1 MLGKDIKMDRK
12 AIEIARKIKETLE
25 KKGIR
30 VEKIILFGSRAKGEY
45 MKESDYDF
53 IIVSKDFKGIPIFK
67 RIEMILDIKE
77 DIDTI
82 CLTPEEFEREK
93 NFLGS
98 IVSYAVKEGIE
109 IKL

>member
-1 MLGKDIKMDRK
+1 M
-12 AIEIARKIKETLE
+12 
-25 KKGIR
+25 
-30 VEKIILFGSRAKGEY
+30 V
-45 MKESDYDF
+45 
-53 IIVSKDFKGIPIFK
+53 
-67 RIEMILDIKE
+67 LDVRE
-77 DIDTI
+77 NIDVI

>member
-1 MLGKDIKMDRK
+1 M
-12 AIEIARKIKETLE
+12 
-25 KKGIR
+25 
-30 VEKIILFGSRAKGEY
+30 FGSRARGDYK
-45 MKESDYDF
+45 KESDYDF
-53 IIVSKDFKGIPIFK
+53 IIVSRDFEGISIFK
-67 RIEMILDIKE
+67 RIEMVLDVRE
-77 DIDTI
+77 NIDVI

>member
-1 MLGKDIKMDRK
+1 MDNR
-12 AIEIARKIKETLE
+12 AIEIAKKIKENLE

-30 VEKIILFGSRAKGEY
+30 VEKIILFGSRAKENY
-45 MKESDYDF
+45 KKESDYDF
-53 IIVSKDFKGIPIFK
+53 IIISKDFEGIPIFK
-67 RIEMILDIKE
+67 RIEMVLDIKE
-77 DIDTI
+77 NIDVI

-98 IVSYAVKEGIE
+98 IVSYAVREGVE

>member
-1 MLGKDIKMDRK
+1 MDRR
-12 AIEIARKIKETLE
+12 AIEIAKKIKENLE
-25 KKGIR
+25 KKGIK
-30 VEKIILFGSRAKGEY
+30 VEKIILFGSRAKEEY
-45 MKESDYDF
+45 IKESDYDF

-77 DIDTI
+77 DVDAI

-98 IVSYAVKEGIE
+98 IVSYAAKEGIE
-109 IKL
+109 INL

>member
-1 MLGKDIKMDRK
+1 MDRR
-12 AIEIARKIKETLE
+12 AIEIAKKIKENLE
-25 KKGIR
+25 KKGIKI
-30 VEKIILFGSRAKGEY
+30 EKIILFGSRAKEEY

-67 RIEMILDIKE
+67 RIEMVLDVKE
-77 DIDTI
+77 NIDVI

-109 IKL
+109 IRL